1 MQLLK
6 RHPWIT
12 ALVLVFLVLPV
23 FAGIADSVISSTGSS
38 SSGSS
43 SYGSTS
49 SSSSGSS
56 GSGVLSGLMTL
67 LVLAA
72 IAVGGFFLVR
82 HLIRTRGLRGR
93 GMDGQRDLQL
103 AQREEY
109 QAIEQVRRQA
119 AWELEQLR
127 TEKNQDFAARMR
139 DVKEYRSREDG
150 RWL

>member
-1 MQLLK
+1 MTLLK

-12 ALVLVFLVLPV
+12 ALVLLFLVLPV

-38 SSGSS
+38 SS
-43 SYGSTS
+43 T
-49 SSSSGSS
+49 
-56 GSGVLSGLMTL
+56 SGVLSGLMTL

-82 HLIRTRGLRGR
+82 HLVRTRGLRGR

-109 QAIEQVRRQA
+109 QAIEQVRRSA
-119 AWELEQLR
+119 AWELEQVR
-127 TEKNQDFAARMR
+127 TEKNREFEERLR
-139 DVKEYRSREDG
+139 SVKEYRSREDG